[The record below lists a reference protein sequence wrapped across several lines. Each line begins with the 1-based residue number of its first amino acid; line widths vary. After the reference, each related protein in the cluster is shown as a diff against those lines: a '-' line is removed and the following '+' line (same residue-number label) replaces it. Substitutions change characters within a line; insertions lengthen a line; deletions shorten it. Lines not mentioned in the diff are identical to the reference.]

1 MRGVNKRNKIII
13 IIIYMYIFLEI
24 LDLLYFFRIARFLM
38 YAKPCSII
46 NFACKGNE

>member
-13 IIIYMYIFLEI
+13 IYMYIFLEI
-24 LDLLYFFRIARFLM
+24 IDLIM
-38 YAKPCSII
+38 YSKSCSII